1 MSHIKTGNQQFSK
14 KITCKES
21 SKFLTYS
28 FSEISSSSNQSA
40 FPLHLKS
47 DVSEFDQGLIHL
59 VKTAFDKKQVIKP
72 LRVIVREITD
82 LVEKEYIQR
91 ALKINYNNRVSTA
104 KGLGISRQSLYAKM
118 HRLKLNP

>member
-47 DVSEFDQGLIHL
+47 DVSEFDQDLIHL